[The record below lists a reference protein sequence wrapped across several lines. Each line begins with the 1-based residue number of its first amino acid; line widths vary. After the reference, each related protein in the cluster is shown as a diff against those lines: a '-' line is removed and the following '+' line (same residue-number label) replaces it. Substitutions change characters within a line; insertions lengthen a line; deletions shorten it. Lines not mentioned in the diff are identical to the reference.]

1 MEILCNYT
9 IVKKSVAQNKDVLI
23 KIIIIILIIIII
35 IIIINIHIYSAS
47 TITYSKALYL
57 CHTGGTKL

>member
-23 KIIIIILIIIII
+23 KIMIIIII
-35 IIIINIHIYSAS
+35 IIIINIHIYIYIYSAS
-47 TITYSKALYL
+47 TIPYSKALYL